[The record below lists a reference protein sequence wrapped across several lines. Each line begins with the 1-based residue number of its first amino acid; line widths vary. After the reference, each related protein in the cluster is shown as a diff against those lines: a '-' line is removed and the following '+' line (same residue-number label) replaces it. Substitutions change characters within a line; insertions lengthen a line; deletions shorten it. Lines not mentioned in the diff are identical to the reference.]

1 MDMSISDKNKKFS
14 KLAALLVLLLF
25 VIWSLSSK
33 DMMVTESHVFE
44 VKKGSSTGS
53 IAKELS
59 DKGLIKSE
67 LFFIS
72 FSKFLNANKKLKS
85 GYYEILPDTSVWTF
99 IDKISTGSV
108 LSTKVTLIEGKT
120 IKFYF
125 NQLTNDPSIE
135 ASGSLKD
142 VMTSIGINE
151 PYDGWFFPETYS
163 FNYGESLENVL
174 KRAHLELKKNLMV
187 LWDQRDKG
195 LPLKSP
201 YEAIILASLIENETA
216 LDDEKSLIAGVF
228 IRRLNEGMRLQTDPT
243 VIYALGDAYS
253 PPLKKSDLRINSLYN
268 TYRNK
273 GLPPGAISSVGYQ
286 SLFAALHPSS
296 NTDLYFVS
304 KKDGSHAFAPNYEK
318 HKENIKKYLNN
329 N

>member
-1 MDMSISDKNKKFS
+1 MSISDKNKKFS
-14 KLAALLVLLLF
+14 KLAALFVLLLF
-25 VIWSLSSK
+25 AIWSLSTK
-33 DMMVTESHVFE
+33 DMIATESHIFE
-44 VKKGSSTGS
+44 VKKGSSMGS

-59 DKGLIKSE
+59 NKGLIKSE
-67 LFFIS
+67 LFFTS

-85 GYYEILPDTSVWTF
+85 GYYEILPGTSVWTF

-125 NQLTNDPSIE
+125 NQLTNDPSIKP
-135 ASGSLKD
+135 SGSLKK

-174 KRAHLELKKNLMV
+174 KRAHQELMKNLMV

-216 LDDEKSLIAGVF
+216 LDEEKSLISGVF

>member
-135 ASGSLKD
+135 ASGSLKE

>member
-1 MDMSISDKNKKFS
+1 MP
-14 KLAALLVLLLF
+14 
-25 VIWSLSSK
+25 
-33 DMMVTESHVFE
+33 
-44 VKKGSSTGS
+44 G
-53 IAKELS
+53 
-59 DKGLIKSE
+59 
-67 LFFIS
+67 
-72 FSKFLNANKKLKS
+72 
-85 GYYEILPDTSVWTF
+85 TSVWTF

-125 NQLTNDPSIE
+125 NQLTNDPSIKP
-135 ASGSLKD
+135 SGSLKE

-174 KRAHLELKKNLMV
+174 KRAHQELMKNLMV

-216 LDDEKSLIAGVF
+216 LDEEKSLIAGVF

>member
-1 MDMSISDKNKKFS
+1 MPISDKNKTFS
-14 KLAALLVLLLF
+14 KLAALLILLLF
-25 VIWSLSSK
+25 AIWFLSSK
-33 DMMVTESHVFE
+33 DMMVTESHIFE
-44 VKKGSSTGS
+44 VKKGSSMGT

-67 LFFIS
+67 LFFTS
-72 FSKFLNANKKLKS
+72 FSKFLNANNKLKS
-85 GYYEILPDTSVWTF
+85 GYYEILPGTSVWTF

-125 NQLTNDPSIE
+125 NQLTNDPSIKS
-135 ASGSLKD
+135 SGSLKE

-174 KRAHLELKKNLMV
+174 KRSHLELKKNLKV
-187 LWDQRDKG
+187 LWDQRDKD

>member
-1 MDMSISDKNKKFS
+1 MSISDKNKNFS

-25 VIWSLSSK
+25 AIWSLSSK
-33 DMMVTESHVFE
+33 DMIVTKSQIFE
-44 VKKGSSTGS
+44 VKKGSSIGS
-53 IAKELS
+53 VAKELS
-59 DKGLIKSE
+59 DEGLIKSE
-67 LFFIS
+67 LFFTS

-85 GYYEILPDTSVWTF
+85 GYYEILPGTSIWAF

-108 LSTKVTLIEGKT
+108 LVTSVTLIEGKT
-120 IKFYF
+120 IQFYF
-125 NQLTNDPSIE
+125 NQLTNDPSIGP
-135 ASGSLKD
+135 SGSLKE

-151 PYDGWFFPETYS
+151 PYDGWFFPETYN

-174 KRAHLELKKNLMV
+174 KRAHLELNKKLMV

-253 PPLKKSDLRINSLYN
+253 PPLKKSDLRIDSLYN

-286 SLFAALHPSS
+286 SLYAALHPSG

-304 KKDGSHAFAPNYEK
+304 KKDGSHAFAPTYEK
-318 HKENIKKYLNN
+318 HKANIKKYLNN

>member
-1 MDMSISDKNKKFS
+1 MSISDKNKTFS
-14 KLAALLVLLLF
+14 KLAALLILLLF
-25 VIWSLSSK
+25 AIWLLSSK
-33 DMMVTESHVFE
+33 DMMVTESHIFE
-44 VKKGSSTGS
+44 VKKGSSMGT
-53 IAKELS
+53 IAQELS

-67 LFFIS
+67 LFFTS
-72 FSKFLNANKKLKS
+72 FSKFLNANNKLKS
-85 GYYEILPDTSVWTF
+85 GYYEILPGTSVWTF

-125 NQLTNDPSIE
+125 NQLTNDPSIKS
-135 ASGSLKD
+135 SGSLKE

-174 KRAHLELKKNLMV
+174 KRSHLELKKNLKV
-187 LWDQRDKG
+187 LWDQRDKD

-228 IRRLNEGMRLQTDPT
+228 IRRLNQGMRLQTDPT

-304 KKDGSHAFAPNYEK
+304 KKDGSHAFAPNYEE